1 LGVSG
6 SVFAWGRRASAFA
19 AISAAIAM
27 FVYPGGTYRDHST
40 SGYQFFHNFLSDLGA
55 TVAFDGQPNRVG
67 AALFVAS
74 LVVLVVGLGGTMV
87 GLVRLY
93 ARSPSAR
100 GLSLAAGAI
109 GLLVCACFIGVA
121 VTPENRLRSLHIV
134 FTKTAFRAFPGVPLF
149 LGLASR
155 RVTDVPRRATFA
167 WLAMIAVLVTYV
179 LILDWGPRVTT
190 PYGLVVQVSAQKLV
204 AVGAVLL
211 IVYQGRIAD
220 RLLGRQ
226 TD

>member
-1 LGVSG
+1 
-6 SVFAWGRRASAFA
+6 
-19 AISAAIAM
+19 M